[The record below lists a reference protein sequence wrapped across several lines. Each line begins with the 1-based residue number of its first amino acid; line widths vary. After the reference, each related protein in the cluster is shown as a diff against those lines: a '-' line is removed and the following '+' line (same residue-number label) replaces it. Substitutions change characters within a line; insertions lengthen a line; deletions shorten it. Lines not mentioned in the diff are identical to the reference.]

1 MKPASIPRRKKTK
14 ITDGMTDE
22 VHISY
27 QVTIVANLM
36 AFGSRVQNVE
46 RFGVNFREW
55 RLLSA
60 IGRMGPQTARQIVD
74 IIHQDKATISRA
86 VKDLS
91 DRALIVKLPN
101 KKHKRSPLIW
111 FSEQGKAL
119 YDKILP
125 VATNQAEDLTQ
136 VLTRDEKRRLCE
148 LLDKLKDHIE
158 EIDEIDQT

>member
-60 IGRMGPQTARQIVD
+60 IGRMGPQTAREIVD

-91 DRALIVKLPN
+91 DRELIVKLPN

-111 FSEQGKAL
+111 FSEEGKAL

-125 VATNQAEDLTQ
+125 VATSQAEDLTQ
-136 VLTRDEKRRLCE
+136 VLTRDEKQQLCE

-158 EIDEIDQT
+158 EIDEID

>member
-1 MKPASIPRRKKTK
+1 
-14 ITDGMTDE
+14 MTDE

-91 DRALIVKLPN
+91 DRELIVKLPN

-111 FSEQGKAL
+111 FSEKGKAL

-125 VATNQAEDLTQ
+125 VATSQAEDLTQ
-136 VLTRDEKRRLCE
+136 VLTRDEKRQLCE

-158 EIDEIDQT
+158 EIEEID

>member
-1 MKPASIPRRKKTK
+1 
-14 ITDGMTDE
+14 MTDE

-36 AFGSRVQNVE
+36 AFGNRVQNVE

-125 VATNQAEDLTQ
+125 VVTSQAEDLTQ

>member
-36 AFGSRVQNVE
+36 AFGSRAQNVE

-125 VATNQAEDLTQ
+125 VATSQAEDLTQ
-136 VLTRDEKRRLCE
+136 VLTRDEKRQLCE

-158 EIDEIDQT
+158 DIDEID